1 MSAAPL
7 IVVSGP
13 SGVGKTTVV
22 RDLLAAG
29 DLPLRRAVTATT
41 RAPRPGEV
49 DGRDYHFWTV
59 ERFRE
64 ELDAGRMLEHAVVH
78 ERDYY
83 GTPKAEAANRAA
95 AGVVLVID
103 VQGAESVRA
112 AMPGD
117 HLSVFL
123 MPPSV
128 EALRAR
134 LAARGTEDP
143 AAFARRLASAER
155 EHARR
160 QEFDVRV
167 VNDDLS
173 ETIRAL
179 RALIQEQF
187 TLRGIPCS
195 TN

>member
-22 RDLLAAG
+22 HALLAQTT
-29 DLPLRRAVTATT
+29 LPLRRAVTATT

-59 ERFRE
+59 DRFRE
-64 ELDAGRMLEHAVVH
+64 ELAASRMLEHAIVH
-78 ERDYY
+78 GKDYY
-83 GTPKAEAANRAA
+83 GTPKAEIANRTA

-103 VQGAESVRA
+103 VQGAASLRA
-112 AMPGD
+112 ALPGE

-123 MPPSV
+123 MPPSA
-128 EALRAR
+128 EALRER
-134 LAARGTEDP
+134 LAGRGTEDP
-143 AAFARRLASAER
+143 ATVARRLASAER
-155 EHARR
+155 ELARR
-160 QEFDVRV
+160 NEFDVRV
-167 VNDDLS
+167 VNDDL
-173 ETIRAL
+173 ELTIAAL
-179 RALIQEQF
+179 GAVIREQYS
-187 TLRGIPCS
+187 LRGFPCS

>member
-22 RDLLAAG
+22 QALLAATT
-29 DLPLRRAVTATT
+29 LPLRRAITATT

-59 ERFRE
+59 DRFRE
-64 ELDAGRMLEHAVVH
+64 ELAAGRMLEHAIVH
-78 ERDYY
+78 GKDYY
-83 GTPKAEAANRAA
+83 GTPKAEVANRTAV
-95 AGVVLVID
+95 GVVLVID
-103 VQGAESVRA
+103 VQGAASVRA

-123 MPPSV
+123 MPPSA
-128 EALRAR
+128 ESLRAR
-134 LAARGTEDP
+134 LAGRGTEDP
-143 AAFARRLASAER
+143 ATVARRLASAER
-155 EHARR
+155 ELARR
-160 QEFDVRV
+160 DEFDVRV
-167 VNDDLS
+167 VNDDLKQ
-173 ETIRAL
+173 TVAALGAVIR
-179 RALIQEQF
+179 EQY
-187 TLRGIPCS
+187 TLRGFPCS